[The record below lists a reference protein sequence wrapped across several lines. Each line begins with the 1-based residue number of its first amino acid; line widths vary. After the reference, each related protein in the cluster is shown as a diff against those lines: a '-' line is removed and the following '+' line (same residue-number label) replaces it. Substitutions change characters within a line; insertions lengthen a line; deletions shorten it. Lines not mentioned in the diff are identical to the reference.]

1 MFHVKHFE
9 KLAEF
14 AKQNQIKYGGREQK
28 QFEDLCSLLVEENKV
43 KNLTAIEDPEEIEIK
58 HFIDSLEAV
67 PLLCSLW
74 AEKIFEIRTELL
86 PQDAS
91 FRLIDV
97 GTGAGFPGLPLKI
110 AFPSAEFVLMDSL
123 NKRIKIINQLCEE
136 IGINNVTAV
145 HARAE
150 ELAKNKAHRQKYDLC
165 VSRAVANLST
175 LSEYCLPFIKPG
187 GWFLS
192 YKGPDTDKELAD
204 AKKAIKILGGQID
217 REELASLESSGLEHK
232 IIFIKKVKDTP
243 AKYPRK
249 AGTPSKDPLK

>member
-1 MFHVKHFE
+1 MKELQTALEQLNIPYTEETIE
-9 KLAEF
+9 KYRLYMEGIIEW
-14 AKQNQIKYGGREQK
+14 NE
-28 QFEDLCSLLVEENKV
+28 KV
-43 KNLTAIEDPEEIEIK
+43 NLTSITDRDDFIKLHFVDSIMSVPCEEFQKAKRI
-58 HFIDSLEAV
+58 
-67 PLLCSLW
+67 
-74 AEKIFEIRTELL
+74 
-86 PQDAS
+86 
-91 FRLIDV
+91 IDV
-97 GTGAGFPGLPLKI
+97 GTGGGFPGIPLALAAPDK
-110 AFPSAEFVLMDSL
+110 EFVLMDSL

-136 IGINNVTAV
+136 IGITNVTAV

-175 LSEYCLPFIKPG
+175 LSEYCLPFIKQG

-217 REELASLESSGLEHK
+217 REELASMESSGLEHK

>member
-1 MFHVKHFE
+1 MKELQTALEQLNIPYTEETLE
-9 KLAEF
+9 KYRLYMEGIIEW
-14 AKQNQIKYGGREQK
+14 NE
-28 QFEDLCSLLVEENKV
+28 KV
-43 KNLTAIEDPEEIEIK
+43 NLTSITDKDEFIK
-58 HFIDSLEAV
+58 LHFIDSIMSV
-67 PLLCSLW
+67 PTEEFQN
-74 AEKIFEIRTELL
+74 AKKI
-86 PQDAS
+86 
-91 FRLIDV
+91 IDV
-97 GTGAGFPGLPLKI
+97 GTGGGFPGIPLALAAPDK
-110 AFPSAEFVLMDSL
+110 EFVLMDSL
-123 NKRIKIINQLCEE
+123 NKRIKIINQLCED
-136 IGINNVTAV
+136 IGITNVTAV

-175 LSEYCLPFIKPG
+175 LSEYCLPFIKQG

-192 YKGPDTDKELAD
+192 YKGPDTDKELTD

>member
-1 MFHVKHFE
+1 MKELQTALEQLNIPYTEETIE
-9 KLAEF
+9 KYRLYMEGIIEW
-14 AKQNQIKYGGREQK
+14 NE
-28 QFEDLCSLLVEENKV
+28 KV
-43 KNLTAIEDPEEIEIK
+43 NLTSITDRDEFIK
-58 HFIDSLEAV
+58 LHFIDSVMSV
-67 PLLCSLW
+67 PTEEFQK
-74 AEKIFEIRTELL
+74 AKKI
-86 PQDAS
+86 
-91 FRLIDV
+91 IDV
-97 GTGAGFPGLPLKI
+97 GTGGGFPGIPLALAAPDK
-110 AFPSAEFVLMDSL
+110 EFVLMDSL

-136 IGINNVTAV
+136 IGITNVTAV

-175 LSEYCLPFIKPG
+175 LSEYCLPFIKQG

>member
-1 MFHVKHFE
+1 MKELQNALEQLNIPYTEETLE
-9 KLAEF
+9 KYRLYMEGIIEW
-14 AKQNQIKYGGREQK
+14 NE
-28 QFEDLCSLLVEENKV
+28 KV
-43 KNLTAIEDPEEIEIK
+43 NLTSITDKDEFIK
-58 HFIDSLEAV
+58 LHFIDSIMSV
-67 PLLCSLW
+67 PCEEFQK
-74 AEKIFEIRTELL
+74 AKKI
-86 PQDAS
+86 
-91 FRLIDV
+91 IDV
-97 GTGAGFPGLPLKI
+97 GTGGGFPGIPLALAAPDK
-110 AFPSAEFVLMDSL
+110 EFVLMDSL

-136 IGINNVTAV
+136 IGITNVTAL

-150 ELAKNKAHRQKYDLC
+150 ELAKNTAHRQKYDLC

-175 LSEYCLPFIKPG
+175 LSEYCLPFIKQG

-192 YKGPDTDKELAD
+192 YKGPDTDKELSD

-217 REELASLESSGLEHK
+217 REELAALESSGLEHK

>member
-1 MFHVKHFE
+1 MKELQTALEQLNIPYTEETLE
-9 KLAEF
+9 KYRLYMEGIIEW
-14 AKQNQIKYGGREQK
+14 NE
-28 QFEDLCSLLVEENKV
+28 KV
-43 KNLTAIEDPEEIEIK
+43 NLTSITEKDEFIK
-58 HFIDSLEAV
+58 LHFIDSIMSV
-67 PLLCSLW
+67 PCEEFQK
-74 AEKIFEIRTELL
+74 AKKI
-86 PQDAS
+86 
-91 FRLIDV
+91 IDV
-97 GTGAGFPGLPLKI
+97 GTGGGFPGIPLALAAPDK
-110 AFPSAEFVLMDSL
+110 EFVLMDSL

-136 IGINNVTAV
+136 IGITNVTAV

-175 LSEYCLPFIKPG
+175 LSEYCLPFIKQG

-204 AKKAIKILGGQID
+204 AKKAIKILGGQIE
-217 REELASLESSGLEHK
+217 REELAALESSGLEHK
-232 IIFIKKVKDTP
+232 IIFIKKIKDTP

>member
-1 MFHVKHFE
+1 MKELQTALEQLNIPYTEETLE
-9 KLAEF
+9 KYRLYMEGIIEW
-14 AKQNQIKYGGREQK
+14 NE
-28 QFEDLCSLLVEENKV
+28 KV
-43 KNLTAIEDPEEIEIK
+43 NLTSITDKDEFIK
-58 HFIDSLEAV
+58 LHFIDSIMSV
-67 PLLCSLW
+67 PCEVFQK
-74 AEKIFEIRTELL
+74 AKKI
-86 PQDAS
+86 
-91 FRLIDV
+91 IDV
-97 GTGAGFPGLPLKI
+97 GTGGGFPGIPLALAAPDK
-110 AFPSAEFVLMDSL
+110 EFVLMDSL

-136 IGINNVTAV
+136 IGITNVTAV

-175 LSEYCLPFIKPG
+175 LSEYCLPFIKQG

-192 YKGPDTDKELAD
+192 YKGPDTDKELSD

-217 REELASLESSGLEHK
+217 REELASLKSSGLEHK

>member
-1 MFHVKHFE
+1 MKELQNALEQLNIPYTEETLE
-9 KLAEF
+9 KYRLYMEGIIEW
-14 AKQNQIKYGGREQK
+14 NE
-28 QFEDLCSLLVEENKV
+28 KV
-43 KNLTAIEDPEEIEIK
+43 NLTSITDKDEFIK
-58 HFIDSLEAV
+58 LHFIDSIMSV
-67 PLLCSLW
+67 PCEEFQK
-74 AEKIFEIRTELL
+74 AKKI
-86 PQDAS
+86 
-91 FRLIDV
+91 IDV
-97 GTGAGFPGLPLKI
+97 GTGGGFPGIPLALAAPDK
-110 AFPSAEFVLMDSL
+110 EFVLMDSL

-136 IGINNVTAV
+136 IGITNVTAV

-175 LSEYCLPFIKPG
+175 LSEYCLPFIKQG

-192 YKGPDTDKELAD
+192 YKGPDTDKELSD

-217 REELASLESSGLEHK
+217 REELAALESSGLEHK

>member
-1 MFHVKHFE
+1 MKELQNALEQLNIPYTEETLE
-9 KLAEF
+9 KYRLYMEGIIEW
-14 AKQNQIKYGGREQK
+14 NE
-28 QFEDLCSLLVEENKV
+28 KV
-43 KNLTAIEDPEEIEIK
+43 NLTSITDRDEFIK
-58 HFIDSLEAV
+58 LHFIDSVMSV
-67 PLLCSLW
+67 PCEEFQK
-74 AEKIFEIRTELL
+74 ANRI
-86 PQDAS
+86 
-91 FRLIDV
+91 IDV
-97 GTGAGFPGLPLKI
+97 GTGGGFPGIPLALAAPDK
-110 AFPSAEFVLMDSL
+110 EFVLMDSL

-136 IGINNVTAV
+136 IGITNVTAV

-175 LSEYCLPFIKPG
+175 LSEYCLPFIKQG

-204 AKKAIKILGGQID
+204 AKKAIRILGGQID

>member
-1 MFHVKHFE
+1 MKELQNALEQLNIPYTEETLE
-9 KLAEF
+9 KYRLYMEGIIEW
-14 AKQNQIKYGGREQK
+14 NE
-28 QFEDLCSLLVEENKV
+28 KV
-43 KNLTAIEDPEEIEIK
+43 NLTSITDKDEFIK
-58 HFIDSLEAV
+58 LHFIDSIMSV
-67 PLLCSLW
+67 PCEEFQK
-74 AEKIFEIRTELL
+74 ANKI
-86 PQDAS
+86 
-91 FRLIDV
+91 IDV
-97 GTGAGFPGLPLKI
+97 GTGGGFPGIPLALAAPDK
-110 AFPSAEFVLMDSL
+110 EFVLMDSL

-136 IGINNVTAV
+136 IGITNVTAV

-150 ELAKNKAHRQKYDLC
+150 ELAKNKGHRQQYDLC

-175 LSEYCLPFIKPG
+175 LSEYCLPFIKKG
-187 GWFLS
+187 GWVLS
-192 YKGPDTDKELAD
+192 YKGPDTDKELSD